1 MPTQPTADPADQARE
16 VADAAGKERVASG
29 ETRGLGGLG
38 VHCTYAAVERLAGG
52 FPARNLRSERTPT
65 RPHRKEQRGRAT
77 IGRGRDYP
85 MLQENFVM
93 GSCLLAAGSF
103 GT

>member
-38 VHCTYAAVERLAGG
+38 VAAAVERLAGG